1 MASVKIS
8 LYIHKTLKDGSHP
21 IIIQLLKD
29 RKRKTISTGYTSNKE
44 QWNFKQ
50 ELPNSKHPNYQLL
63 TKYIKSKRIQTQN
76 IILELDSRGVDYTLD
91 DIANILNREQ
101 HIDTFKEF
109 SQSIIDAM
117 IENNQQGNA
126 RVYAYTQKMFLTST
140 KKDIRISDINYKVIK
155 NFQDYLT
162 RRGNSVNTI
171 SIHLRTLR
179 AIIFSAIKEGIIQEE
194 ENPFKG
200 YSIKNEK
207 TKKRAVNKDVIK
219 MVEDLNTTNKTSL
232 ELFKD
237 LFLFSFYCRGMN
249 YVDMVF
255 LKVSNLTNGRI
266 IYTRQKTGQ
275 IFNIKIT
282 PKIQTIIDRYNDLS
296 DKDSYIF
303 PVIKTEGK
311 KYQEYRNGMRLMN
324 KKLKIISELLNLEVP
339 LTTYV
344 SRHSW
349 ATIAKKSGIS
359 TAIISDGLGHESEST
374 TQIYLDSFDS
384 DVLDNA
390 NDLITS

>member
-1 MASVKIS
+1 
-8 LYIHKTLKDGSHP
+8 
-21 IIIQLLKD
+21 
-29 RKRKTISTGYTSNKE
+29 
-44 QWNFKQ
+44 
-50 ELPNSKHPNYQLL
+50 
-63 TKYIKSKRIQTQN
+63 
-76 IILELDSRGVDYTLD
+76 LELDSREVDYSLD
-91 DIANILNREQ
+91 DVANILNKEK
-101 HIDTFKEF
+101 HADTFKEF
-109 SQSIIDAM
+109 SQSLIVGM
-117 IENNQQGNA
+117 LENDQQGNA
-126 RVYAYTQKMFLTST
+126 RVYAYTQKMFLNST
-140 KKDIRISDINYKVIK
+140 KNEIRISDINYKVIK
-155 NFQDYLT
+155 SFQDYLT

-179 AIIFSAIKEGIIQEE
+179 AIIYSAIKEGIIPED

-207 TKKRAVNKDVIK
+207 TKKRAVNKEVIK
-219 MVEDLNTTNKTSL
+219 MVENLDTSDKTSL
-232 ELFKD
+232 ELYKD

-255 LKVSNLTNGRI
+255 LKVSNVNNDRI
-266 IYTRQKTGQ
+266 FYTRQKTGQ

-282 PKIQTIIDRYNDLS
+282 PKIKSIIDKYNSLS
-296 DKDSYIF
+296 DRDSYIF
-303 PVIKTEGK
+303 PVIKTKGK
-311 KYQEYRNGMRLMN
+311 EYHEYRNGMRLMN
-324 KKLKIISELLNLEVP
+324 KTLKIISDLLNLDVP

-344 SRHSW
+344 TRHSW

-374 TQIYLDSFDS
+374 TQIYLDSFDT